1 MLIAQANDLGNHLI
15 TYQSGDMASSR
26 QRTVRELVLLGDGGL
41 DLRAQ
46 ADLRAEHEVR
56 AVVHQN
62 EVRLRAEESGYSTSK
77 L

>member
-1 MLIAQANDLGNHLI
+1 
-15 TYQSGDMASSR
+15 MASSR